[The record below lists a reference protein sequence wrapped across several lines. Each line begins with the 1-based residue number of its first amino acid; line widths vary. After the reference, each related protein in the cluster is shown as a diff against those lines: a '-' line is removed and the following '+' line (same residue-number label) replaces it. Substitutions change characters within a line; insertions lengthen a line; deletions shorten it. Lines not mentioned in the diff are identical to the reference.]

1 MIDLKRKDRQTIDRP
16 SRAFRID
23 RSVRQYFH
31 VLVFIQK
38 ETIDQL
44 YQIRT
49 ILIRLVDAAFD
60 SQRFHRVD
68 LRIPDNVLQ
77 MPLDGI
83 DPVLKI
89 KIKLDALYRIGI
101 MHCSIYI
108 VSYMIS
114 LRSLLKNAETLFAEV
129 HI

>member
-1 MIDLKRKDRQTIDRP
+1 
-16 SRAFRID
+16 
-23 RSVRQYFH
+23 
-31 VLVFIQK
+31 
-38 ETIDQL
+38 
-44 YQIRT
+44 
-49 ILIRLVDAAFD
+49 LIRLVDAAFD

-77 MPLDGI
+77 MPLYGI